1 MDGYGKPPIDSSG
14 PPAYFFFLFLN
25 LIRKAS
31 LMPHRSFF
39 GEVFQIYASLFVVGT
54 ILVFSLFKDI
64 FLSLFR
70 APKRII
76 ERVRSH

>member
-1 MDGYGKPPIDSSG
+1 MCGYLKIPIDSRG
-14 PPAYFFFLFLN
+14 PLAYFFPLN
-25 LIRKAS
+25 LIRKATP
-31 LMPHRSFF
+31 MANRSFF

-64 FLSLFR
+64 LLSLFR
-70 APKRII
+70 APKRIV